1 MKEKKNHPKRCRQ
14 SEVLQKK
21 INRQQEVLKEATK
34 MIFNNVGQTL
44 SLAKIKLATTDI
56 LQPEIAQ
63 EKIHSSHDIVG
74 KAIVDLRQLG
84 HNIEEVINLE
94 EVHKE
99 DYENNE
105 KA

>member
-1 MKEKKNHPKRCRQ
+1 MKAKKNHPKRCKQ
-14 SEVLQKK
+14 SVLLQKR
-21 INRQQEVLKEATK
+21 IDRQQLVLKEATE

-44 SLAKIKLATTDI
+44 SLAKIKLATTDMH
-56 LQPEIAQ
+56 QPEIAR
-63 EKIHSSHDIVG
+63 EKIHISHDIVG

-84 HNIEEVINLE
+84 HNIEDVINNQ

-99 DYENNE
+99 DYET

>member
-1 MKEKKNHPKRCRQ
+1 
-14 SEVLQKK
+14 
-21 INRQQEVLKEATK
+21 

-56 LQPEIAQ
+56 YEAETAK
-63 EKIHSSHDIVG
+63 EKIHTSHDIVG

-84 HNIEEVINLE
+84 HNIDKVINNE

-99 DYENNE
+99 DYET